1 MSPTNK
7 NYLGVGLAGLAI
19 VVFWITGM
27 PLWDNIAL
35 LNDSVIEKRGA
46 FSERETILK
55 NIDVIHKQY
64 QDRSSDVGK
73 ISSVIPN
80 KKSPAELVSSL
91 ETIAKQSGLQLVEIT
106 MGGAKKE
113 GQELQTTS
121 IELGLT
127 GSYESF
133 TAFLDLVEKNI
144 RLLDIFEVS
153 VSQAATPGGQ
163 IVLNFR
169 VKINAYYLTVK

>member
-7 NYLGVGLAGLAI
+7 NYLGVTLVGLAVI
-19 VVFWITGM
+19 IFWVACM
-27 PLWDNIAL
+27 PLWDNISL
-35 LNDSVIEKRGA
+35 LNNSIAEKA
-46 FSERETILK
+46 KVFSERESVLK
-55 NIDVIHKQY
+55 NIEGIHKQY
-64 QDRSSDVGK
+64 QNRSADVGK

-91 ETIAKQSGLQLVEIT
+91 EAIAKQSGLQLIEVT

-144 RLLDIFEVS
+144 RLLDVFEVS
-153 VSQAATPGGQ
+153 ISQAAIPGGQ